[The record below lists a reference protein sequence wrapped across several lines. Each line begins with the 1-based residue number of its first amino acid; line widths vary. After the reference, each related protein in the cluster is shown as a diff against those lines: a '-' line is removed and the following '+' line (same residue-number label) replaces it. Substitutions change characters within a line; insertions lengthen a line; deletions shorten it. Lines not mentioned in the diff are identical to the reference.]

1 MVRDSETVVTIV
13 NTLYNRRYVYD
24 DYIVNV
30 EKVSDCTVR
39 HIFLE
44 NITSL
49 YNKLYIKEIQKH
61 C

>member
-13 NTLYNRRYVYD
+13 NTLYNRRYVYE

-30 EKVSDCTVR
+30 EKVSDSTVR

>member
-1 MVRDSETVVTIV
+1 MVRDSGTVVRII
-13 NTLYNRRYVYD
+13 NTLYNRQYVYA

-30 EKVSDCTVR
+30 EKVSDSTVR

-49 YNKLYIKEIQKH
+49 DNKLYIKEIQKH